1 MAIIKLVIPL
11 YVYGHITG
19 VLSKMDDS
27 YWLNEITSSAV
38 IITKQK
44 KRQGMTILPFASES
58 MLMISIICSNGHIL

>member
-1 MAIIKLVIPL
+1 MIFERTLYMAIIKLVIPL

-44 KRQGMTILPFASES
+44 NAAQYYQKKQKHFVEKTCLS
-58 MLMISIICSNGHIL
+58 

>member
-19 VLSKMDDS
+19 VLSEMDDS

-44 KRQGMTILPFASES
+44 
-58 MLMISIICSNGHIL
+58 NGKG

>member
-11 YVYGHITG
+11 YVYGYITG
-19 VLSKMDDS
+19 VLSEMDDS

-44 KRQGMTILPFASES
+44 RQVMMTLPFVSGS
-58 MLMISIICSNGHIL
+58 MLMISIICSNGHIP